1 MAETTTALFEG
12 YTGPALELSVTE
24 FEALTNDTTADT
36 APIMCNE
43 PGCMNSID
51 KPARGRTPKFCV
63 EHKPS
68 TRTPQARS
76 TNRGWAKAGDVERA
90 LLFLVQGAAAGLQFT
105 ALSADGKTLE
115 LTGPQIVREI
125 VELAKVDKKLQT
137 LLERLTA
144 PGKYAPLIWAVIPLC
159 LGVAANHNLL
169 PQFVVDLTAGDT
181 PRPTL

>member
-1 MAETTTALFEG
+1 M
-12 YTGPALELSVTE
+12 
-24 FEALTNDTTADT
+24 
-36 APIMCNE
+36 
-43 PGCMNSID
+43 
-51 KPARGRTPKFCV
+51 
-63 EHKPS
+63 
-68 TRTPQARS
+68 
-76 TNRGWAKAGDVERA
+76 
-90 LLFLVQGAAAGLQFT
+90 QGAAAGLQFT

-169 PQFVVDLTAGDT
+169 PRFVVDLTAGDT